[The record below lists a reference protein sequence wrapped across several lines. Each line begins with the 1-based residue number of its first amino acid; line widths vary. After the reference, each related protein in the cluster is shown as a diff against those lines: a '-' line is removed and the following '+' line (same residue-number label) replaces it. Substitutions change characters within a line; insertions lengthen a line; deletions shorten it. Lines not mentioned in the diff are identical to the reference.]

1 MLSQINSNFKVKQVE
16 KSRIS
21 EVNYETLSF
30 GKEFTDHMFVVKYE
44 NGKWQ
49 QGEIL
54 PYGNIKTLPAS
65 IIRQKECRCLKF
77 HQNYL
82 WKV

>member
-54 PYGNIKTLPAS
+54 PYGNLSLSPACS
-65 IIRQKECRCLKF
+65 ALKA
-77 HQNYL
+77 
-82 WKV
+82 

>member
-44 NGKWQ
+44 NGK
-49 QGEIL
+49 
-54 PYGNIKTLPAS
+54 
-65 IIRQKECRCLKF
+65 
-77 HQNYL
+77 
-82 WKV
+82 